1 MMIRYNDTSN
11 VANDDDYDDN
21 SIDSIAF
28 AVFGFSK
35 FRLGTQQTRFQIAD
49 LLIHGRLPLGR
60 IMISICMPSDDDYSD
75 HDDNYS
81 DDDDDD
87 DDDDVMLLLMM
98 MMMVMMMPR

>member
-60 IMISICMPSDDDYSD
+60 IMISICPLMMII
-75 HDDNYS
+75 
-81 DDDDDD
+81 
-87 DDDDVMLLLMM
+87 VIMM
-98 MMMVMMMPR
+98 MMIVIMMMIIGMMM